1 MGANKDYTWEPVK
14 GQIMTR
20 WAKDVNPNNPLP
32 EYPRPQLKRKEWKN
46 LNGLWNYAILP
57 KEYQKLNSIDGK
69 ILVPFPVESA
79 LSGVKKKLRSN
90 QRLWYQR
97 RFKIPE
103 SWKNMKIL
111 LHFGAVDWETTAWIN
126 NKEVGTHR
134 GGFTPF
140 YFDITAFIQ
149 FNINNELIVSV
160 WDPTDK
166 GTQERGKQLSTPGG
180 IYYTAVSGIWQTVWL
195 EPVPHTFI
203 KNIQMIS
210 DIDEGTLN
218 LRLEGEDMY
227 SDDFIHVE
235 VKDMNKS
242 IVSQRK
248 KVDSNIVLEIPS
260 PKLWNP
266 TNPFLYDL
274 ILKIE
279 RDNQIIDKVISY
291 FGMRKI
297 KLGKKKNGVRQ
308 IELNNKSIFQYGTLD
323 QGYWPDGLYT
333 APTDDAL
340 RYDIEIT
347 KKFGF
352 NMIRKHVKIEPA
364 RWYYYCDKIGMLVW
378 QDMPN
383 GGKLDLDPSK
393 QYELVTE
400 YKREEQEKLTYYN
413 QLESMIINLYN
424 SPSIVVWIPFN
435 EGWGQFDTEKVVAKI
450 KELDTT
456 RLIDNASGWFD
467 KGVGDILDNHNYPS
481 PKMPFLK
488 IIGNRAAV
496 IGEFGGLSFEVKN
509 HTWKTTTRFFYRNF
523 DDLDKLANKYKQLA
537 SRLSKLIVKGLTAA
551 IYTQITDVEGELNG
565 LLTYDREVIKIDM
578 KRLKEL
584 NTALLTF
591 LDSN

>member
-308 IELNNKSIFQYGTLD
+308 IELNNRSIFQYGTLD